1 MTLFL
6 QTFKNTNTMKA
17 RYFFLAAALFAAGQ
31 LLAQETYQNAKVTIE
46 DLNGTARY
54 VGTGGALDALGA
66 EISTAGTNPAGIG
79 LFRRGKV
86 EATVGVV
93 SQQDAAEYNHGNA
106 TNVSFDQAGFVWSN
120 RTGETSF
127 VNLAF
132 NYHKSR
138 NFDYILSADAAFGA
152 TTPEGNTVYASQN
165 KLSYMKLIN
174 GYMYQLDPE
183 GFPMW
188 NRELSSCN
196 QLDDLYEKNVL
207 YASGEE
213 FPYFYEAQ
221 SYDFDRAHKGYIG
234 EYDLNISGNINDR
247 VYLGL
252 TVGLHDVHY
261 KHIGDYTEKIF
272 PNEEN
277 INKLNVY
284 DERKITG
291 VGADVKAGI
300 LFRPISYMPLIIGAS
315 ISSPIYYDLKT
326 SNYTELSDGRNTSW
340 ASDEYKY
347 KIYTPWKFGLNAG
360 YTDGRYFALGATY
373 EYSDY
378 GSILTRVD
386 DDGSYYIYDYYESSH
401 NDKDMNYHT
410 ENTLKGV
417 STIKL
422 GAEVKPIPELALR
435 CGYNYVSPA
444 YNKLGFKDGSIQ
456 SNGSYVSSAT
466 DFTNWKATNRFTLGL
481 GYRLGK
487 TNIDV
492 AYQYSNTKG
501 DFYPFMSYE
510 DVEFYSFDNI
520 AKAVEVSNKRHQV
533 VCTIGYAF

>member
-1 MTLFL
+1 M
-6 QTFKNTNTMKA
+6 
-17 RYFFLAAALFAAGQ
+17 
-31 LLAQETYQNAKVTIE
+31 AQETYQNAKVTIE